1 MDMQEKILDQL
12 VKISRQ
18 LDVLID
24 ATGSVKSEVND
35 VWMVACEIRDV
46 VSEIAKE

>member
-1 MDMQEKILDQL
+1 MDTQERILDQL
-12 VKISRQ
+12 IKISKQ

-46 VSEIAKE
+46 VSEVVKE